1 MSSSSLLPLISSFT
15 SLPSTNINQAIK
27 TQTNQ
32 AQRFRVSCNQT
43 PDDHNDKK
51 LILPEAQKLVMPNV
65 DRRNLLVGL
74 GGLYTATN
82 LTTIPSALAA
92 PITAP
97 DITSICKDAGAGVND
112 KENAIRSLKCCPP
125 SLGKTIKDFVFPND
139 KKVRMRWPAHV
150 GTKEQVDKYRAA
162 IQAMRDLPDDHPH
175 SFVSQA
181 KIHCAYCNGGYT
193 QVDSGFGDKDIQI
206 HNSWLFFPFHRWYL
220 YFYERILGKLINDP
234 DFALPFWK
242 WDEPAGMPIPEMFVP
257 ETIDGKPNSLYDVYR
272 NADHIKDRIVDLD
285 YYGEDKNIPDK
296 QQVLCNLS
304 TVYRDLVRNGGDTLS
319 FFGGVYVAGDDPV
332 ENGAKSVGSV
342 EAGSHTSV
350 HLWVGDKQQ
359 PSTPNREDMGN
370 FYSAGYDPA
379 FYIHHSNVDRMWKL
393 WKDLPLPGHVE
404 PTESDWLNASYVFYD
419 ENEDLVRVYNKDSVS
434 LDKLKYNYIEN
445 SKEVFPWRNSRP
457 AKRNKNLQTA
467 TTSEVK
473 KVDQIKF
480 PVKLDKI
487 LKVSVK
493 RPAVN
498 RSDEEKATANEVLA
512 IKGIRYDSGKF
523 VKFDVF
529 VNDKLKDGVFTTPCD
544 PEYAGGF
551 AQIPHGA
558 MKNMFM
564 GSSARFG
571 LTELLVDTNTDG
583 DEYATVTLVPRTG
596 CEDLTVGN
604 IEIILVPVA
613 AV

>member
-1 MSSSSLLPLISSFT
+1 MSSSSLLPLTSSFT
-15 SLPSTNINQAIK
+15 SLPSTNTHRAIK
-27 TQTNQ
+27 TRTNQ
-32 AQRFRVSCNQT
+32 TQGFRVSCNHA
-43 PDDHNDKK
+43 PDNQNDKK
-51 LILPEAQKLVMPNV
+51 LILPEAQKLVLPNV

-82 LTTIPSALAA
+82 LTSKPSALAL
-92 PITAP
+92 PITTP
-97 DITSICKDAGAGVND
+97 DITSICKDSCLGFKNAEG
-112 KENAIRSLKCCPP
+112 AIRSRKCCPP
-125 SLGKTIKDFVFPND
+125 SLGKTIKDFVFPTD
-139 KKVRMRWPAHV
+139 KKVRMRWPAHA
-150 GTKEQVDKYRAA
+150 GTKEQVGKYRAA

-175 SFVSQA
+175 SFASQA

-193 QVDSGFGDKDIQI
+193 QVDSGFPCNDIQV

-272 NADHIKDRIVDLD
+272 NAKHIKDRIVDLD
-285 YYGEDKNIPDK
+285 YYDEDKNIPDK

-342 EAGSHTSV
+342 EAGCHTAV
-350 HLWVGDKQQ
+350 HLWVGDSKN
-359 PSTPNREDMGN
+359 PNHEDMGN

-393 WKDLPLPGHVE
+393 WKELSLSGHVD
-404 PTESDWLNASYVFYD
+404 PTETDWLNASYVFYD
-419 ENEDLVRVYNKDSVS
+419 ENEDLVRVYNRDSVC
-434 LDKLKYNYIEN
+434 LDMLKYNYIEN

-457 AKRNKNLQTA
+457 EKRDKNLQVA
-467 TTSEVK
+467 TTGDVK

-480 PVKLDKI
+480 PVTLNNI
-487 LKVSVK
+487 FKVRVK
-493 RPAVN
+493 RPAVS
-498 RSDEEKATANEVLA
+498 RSAEEKAKANEVLV
-512 IKGIRYDSGKF
+512 IKGIRYDSEKF

-551 AQIPHGA
+551 AQIPHSG

-564 GSSARFG
+564 ESSARFG
-571 LTELLVDTNTDG
+571 LTELLEDTHTDG

-596 CEDLTVGN
+596 CEDLTIRK
-604 IEIILVPVA
+604 IEIILVRVA
-613 AV
+613 AF

>member
-15 SLPSTNINQAIK
+15 SLPSTNFNRTIK

-32 AQRFRVSCNQT
+32 AQGFRVSCNQT

-51 LILPEAQKLVMPNV
+51 LILPQAQKLVIPNV

-82 LTTIPSALAA
+82 LTSMPSALAD
-92 PITAP
+92 PIKTP
-97 DITSICKDAGAGVND
+97 DITSICKEAGAGVNN
-112 KENAIRSLKCCPP
+112 KEKAIRSLKCCPP
-125 SLGKTIKDFVFPND
+125 SLGKTIKDFVFPTD
-139 KKVRMRWPAHV
+139 KKVRMRWPAHA

-193 QVDSGFGDKDIQI
+193 QVESGIGNGDKDIQI

-257 ETIDGKPNSLYDVYR
+257 ETIAGKPNPLYDVYR

-285 YYGEDKNIPDK
+285 YGGTDRGLPNEK
-296 QQVLCNLS
+296 QIESNLC
-304 TVYRDLVRNGGDTLS
+304 TVYRELVRNGADTLS
-319 FFGGVYVAGDDPV
+319 FFGGKYAAGNDPV
-332 ENGAKSVGSV
+332 LIGDKSIGSV
-342 EAGSHTSV
+342 ERGSHTAV
-350 HLWVGDKQQ
+350 HRWVGDSKN
-359 PSTPNREDMGN
+359 PNDEDMGN

-393 WKDLPLPGHVE
+393 WKDLRLSGHVD
-404 PTESDWLNASYVFYD
+404 PTETDWLDASYVFYD
-419 ENEDLVRVYNKDSVS
+419 ENEDLVRVYNRDSVS
-434 LDKLKYNYIEN
+434 LNKLKYNYIEN
-445 SKEVFPWRNSRP
+445 SKEMFPWRNSRP
-457 AKRNKNLQTA
+457 AKRNKNLQV
-467 TTSEVK
+467 TTNSDVK
-473 KVDQIKF
+473 KVDQINF
-480 PVKLDKI
+480 PVPLNKI
-487 LKVSVK
+487 FKVRVK
-493 RPAVN
+493 RPAVS
-498 RSDEEKATANEVLA
+498 RSVEEKEKANEVLV
-512 IKGIRYDSGKF
+512 IKRIRYDSGRF

-529 VNDKLKDGVFTTPCD
+529 VNDKLKDDVVTTTCD

-551 AQIPHGA
+551 AQIPHGR

-564 GSSARFG
+564 LSSARFG
-571 LTELLVDTNTDG
+571 LTELLEDTNTDD

-596 CEDLTVGN
+596 CGDLTVGK

>member
-1 MSSSSLLPLISSFT
+1 MSSSSLLPLVSSFT
-15 SLPSTNINQAIK
+15 SLPSTNTNRAIK

-32 AQRFRVSCNQT
+32 AQGFRVSCNQ
-43 PDDHNDKK
+43 
-51 LILPEAQKLVMPNV
+51 KLVIPNV

-82 LTTIPSALAA
+82 LTSMPSALAA
-92 PITAP
+92 PITTP

-112 KENAIRSLKCCPP
+112 KENAVRTLKCCPP
-125 SLGKTIKDFVFPND
+125 SVGKTIKDFVFPTDN
-139 KKVRMRWPAHV
+139 KVRMRWPAHT

-193 QVDSGFGDKDIQI
+193 QVDSGFPDIDIQI

-220 YFYERILGKLINDP
+220 YFYERILGKLIKDP

-257 ETIDGKPNSLYDVYR
+257 EKIDGKPNSLYDVYR
-272 NADHIKDRIVDLD
+272 DANHIKARIVDLD
-285 YYGEDKNIPDK
+285 YDGKDKDIPDK

-332 ENGAKSVGSV
+332 ANGAQSVGSV
-342 EAGSHTSV
+342 EAGSHTAV
-350 HLWVGDKQQ
+350 HRWVGDPNQ
-359 PSTPNREDMGN
+359 PNNEDMGN

-393 WKDLPLPGHVE
+393 WKELSLPGHVD
-404 PTESDWLNASYVFYD
+404 PTETDWLNASYVFYD

-457 AKRNKNLQTA
+457 AKRNKNLQTT

-498 RSDEEKATANEVLA
+498 RSAEEKAKANEVLV
-512 IKGIRYDSGKF
+512 IKKIRYDSGKF

-551 AQIPHGA
+551 AQIPHGN